1 MSVWEID
8 FYRRPLQDEDG
19 NPLWELL
26 ICDRENIFKHLA
38 FCAQSQ
44 ATADWLKQQLEQ
56 LLADGQPQPERICVF
71 RPQSFSLLEIA
82 TQSLG
87 IRLEPTRHTPTLKR
101 CLEERSLLY
110 PTYPNHTGQTYEPVT
125 LDKPP
130 PMPISENLLG
140 TQWRFASLPAADLIA
155 AFSDRLI
162 PIVTMPHEFLPLNL
176 GLASTVL
183 IPGVVIDGGRRSM
196 QLARWLEK
204 VCPIS
209 LSYISGSPDGLIL
222 EAGLVDRWVMATF
235 DDAEMAIAAQTY
247 EVRKQLGKGLHFL
260 LIQPDDSGMTY
271 TALWLLKQESSQ
283 N

>member
-8 FYRRPLQDEDG
+8 FYRRPLQDEAG

-26 ICDRENIFKHLA
+26 ICDREGTLQHLA
-38 FCAQSQ
+38 FCSQSE
-44 ATADWLKQQLEQ
+44 ATADWLEHQLQQLLTE
-56 LLADGQPQPERICVF
+56 GHPQPAKICVF

-82 TQSLG
+82 IQSLG
-87 IRLEPTRHTPTLKR
+87 IKLEPTRHTPTLK
-101 CLEERSLLY
+101 CWLKARSLVY
-110 PTYPNHTGQTYEPVT
+110 PTLSNYTGQPYQSVALE
-125 LDKPP
+125 KPP

-140 TQWRFASLPAADLIA
+140 IQWRFASLPAGDLIT

-162 PIVTMPHEFLPLNL
+162 PILNMPQEFLPLNL

-183 IPGVVIDGGRRSM
+183 ISGVVIDGGRRSM
-196 QLARWLEK
+196 QLARWLERIDL
-204 VCPIS
+204 VS
-209 LSYISGSPDGLIL
+209 LSYVSGAPDGLIL
-222 EAGLVDRWVMATF
+222 EAGLVDRWIIATF

-247 EVRKQLGKGLHFL
+247 EARKQLGKGLHFL

-271 TALWLLKQESSQ
+271 TAFWLLKQDVE

>member
-1 MSVWEID
+1 MSIWELD
-8 FYRRPLQDEDG
+8 FYRRPLQDEAG
-19 NPLWELL
+19 NALWELL
-26 ICDRENIFKHLA
+26 ICDRQGNLQHSF

-44 ATADWLKQQLEQ
+44 ATADWLRQQLQQ
-56 LLADGQPQPERICVF
+56 LLTDGHPKPERICVF
-71 RPQSFSLLEIA
+71 RPQSFSLLETA
-82 TQSLG
+82 AQPLG
-87 IRLEPTRHTPTLKR
+87 IEVEPTRHTPTLKR
-101 CLEERSLLY
+101 LLEERSLVY
-110 PTYPNHTGQTYEPVT
+110 PTYPYYTSQPYQPVA

-130 PMPISENLLG
+130 PLPVSENLLG
-140 TQWRFASLPAADLIA
+140 VQWRFASLPAGDLIP

-162 PIVTMPHEFLPLNL
+162 PILNMPPEILPLSL

-183 IPGVVIDGGRRSM
+183 ISGVVIDGGRRSM

-204 VCPIS
+204 ICPVS
-209 LSYISGSPDGLIL
+209 LSYIPGTPDGLIL

-271 TALWLLKQESSQ
+271 TALWLLKQE
-283 N
+283 

>member
-8 FYRRPLQDEDG
+8 FYRRPLHDEAK

-26 ICDRENIFKHLA
+26 ICDREGTLKHLV
-38 FCAQSQ
+38 FCAQSE
-44 ATADWLKQQLEQ
+44 ATADWLRQQLQQ
-56 LLADGQPQPERICVF
+56 LLAEGYPQPEKICVF

-82 TQSLG
+82 TQPLG

-101 CLEERSLLY
+101 WLEARSLVY
-110 PTYPNHTGQTYEPVT
+110 PTLPGYTKQTYQPVT

-140 TQWRFASLPAADLIA
+140 IQWRFASLPAGDLIT

-162 PIVTMPHEFLPLNL
+162 PILNMPPEFLPLNV
-176 GLASTVL
+176 GLASSVL
-183 IPGVVIDGGRRSM
+183 ISGVVIDGGRRSM
-196 QLARWLEK
+196 QLARWLENI
-204 VCPIS
+204 CPVS
-209 LSYISGSPDGLIL
+209 LSYVSGAPDGLVL
-222 EAGLVDRWVMATF
+222 EAGLVDRWVLATF
-235 DDAEMAIAAQTY
+235 DDAEIAIAAQTY

-271 TALWLLKQESSQ
+271 TAFWLLKQDME